1 MSLKSKT
8 ASKSDFRAKFSI
20 FLQLHPPDSH
30 KPKND
35 DFPNQVAQ
43 LVPLGE
49 LLDVK
54 SVLSEAIWQK

>member
-1 MSLKSKT
+1 MPN
-8 ASKSDFRAKFSI
+8 FQF

-43 LVPLGE
+43 LVPIEE

-54 SVLSEAIWQK
+54 SALSSPFGEAIWQK